1 MMTTFVTTESHV
13 YHIEPDQYVPGNILF
28 SDAHSLKTT
37 DGTTTSLIAG
47 SSSSGY
53 STSSGSSARFR
64 DITGFHQVTSTR
76 VFLVD
81 TGNHCM
87 RMLDRT
93 SNASY
98 VSLAGR
104 CCSASYADGTSGARF
119 YYPRSAIA
127 DEKASGRLLVTDR
140 HHHAIRHVNT
150 GPSSGNYHYVT
161 TFYRSS
167 TISYPWGITQES
179 SSGDLFITANRYHN
193 IYRLS
198 YTSKAV
204 SLLSGTSSAGLH
216 DGFPCQTRFNHPYD
230 LLFLGPHTLLIA
242 DLSNHRLRLLDL
254 ISLMT
259 SSLCSGTYSTTDG
272 NLTACTTKHPN
283 SVAAIHDSLFIGQY
297 QAIRRI
303 KGLIIVCYNVNKKS
317 FTVKVTIT

>member
-1 MMTTFVTTESHV
+1 MFNRLYPNHDAMTTFATTDSYV
-13 YHIEPDQYVPGNILF
+13 YHIEADQYVPGNILF
-28 SDAHSLKTT
+28 SDGHALKTT
-37 DGTTTSLIAG
+37 DGTTTWLIAG
-47 SSSSGY
+47 SATSRGY

-64 DITGFHQVTSTR
+64 YIFGFHQVSATR

-81 TGNHCM
+81 TYNHCM

-98 VSLAGR
+98 VSYAGR

-119 YYPRSAIA
+119 HNPRSAIA

-140 HHHAIRHVNT
+140 QHHAIRHVYT
-150 GPSSGNYHYVT
+150 TPSSGNYHYVT
-161 TFYRSS
+161 TFFRSS
-167 TISYPWGITQES
+167 SMSYPWGITQES
-179 SSGDLFITANRYHN
+179 TSGDLFITSEGNHN

-198 YTSKAV
+198 YTSKI
-204 SLLSGTSSAGLH
+204 LILISGASSAGYIN
-216 DGFPCQTRFNHPYD
+216 GFPCQTRFNNPYD

-242 DLSNHRLRLLDL
+242 DFSNHRLRLLDL

-283 SVAAIHDSLFIGQY
+283 SVAGIHDSLFIGQY
-297 QAIRRI
+297 QAIRKI
-303 KGLIIVCYNVNKKS
+303 KGLII
-317 FTVKVTIT
+317 